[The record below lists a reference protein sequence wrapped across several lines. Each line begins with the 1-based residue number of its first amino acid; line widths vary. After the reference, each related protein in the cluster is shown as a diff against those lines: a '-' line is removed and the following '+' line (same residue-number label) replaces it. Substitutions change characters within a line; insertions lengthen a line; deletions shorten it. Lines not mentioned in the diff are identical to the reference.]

1 MKILLAISSFKNY
14 IDSIKLNSY
23 LRKKLNLN
31 SKINIKVF
39 PMADGGEHTSSVIK
53 YYKKCRKIRLKTFD
67 IYKKKIITEA
77 IILKKNSIFLDTSD
91 ILGSR
96 NYNINEIN
104 PLKITSYGLGYILK
118 KISKKFKYIYI
129 GMGGTVTA
137 DAGIGAIEALGGKFF
152 DKNNNKI
159 KNVCIKNILNVK
171 KIIKPKIL
179 SKNKLFFLMDAKT
192 VFKDFDIPLSNK
204 IGSKF
209 KNDKKYIK
217 YLIKKNIKYYFSLV
231 SKKNIKSILYSINAG
246 AIWLSFFS
254 DKNTKA
260 LNGAKF
266 IANMSG
272 INRFNKKENIL
283 IVGEG
288 KLDNSLLGKSPVYL
302 CQFLKKIKKNYYI
315 VGDIKYFNFKLK
327 KKNIFYSSISL
338 SKNYNINN
346 IFILK
351 RIQLSYN
358 NILIQLNDFSEKF
371 IKHLDL

>member
-14 IDSIKLNSY
+14 IDSIKINSH
-23 LRKKLNLN
+23 LKKKLNLN
-31 SKINIKVF
+31 SDIKIF
-39 PMADGGEHTSSVIK
+39 PMADGGENTSLVIK
-53 YYKKCRKIRLKTFD
+53 YYKKCRKIRLQTFD
-67 IYKKKIITEA
+67 IYKKKIIIEA
-77 IILKKNSIFLDTSD
+77 IIFKKNSIFLDSSD

-104 PLKITSYGLGYILK
+104 PLKITTYGLGHALK
-118 KISKKFKYIYI
+118 KISKKHKHIYI

-152 DKNNNKI
+152 DKNNNEI
-159 KNVCIKNILNVK
+159 KNVDIKKILNVK
-171 KIIKPKIL
+171 KIFKSKSL
-179 SKNKLFFLMDAKT
+179 NKNKLFFLMDAKT
-192 VFKDFDIPLSNK
+192 VFKDFEIPLDNK

-231 SKKNIKSILYSINAG
+231 SKKNINSILYSINAG
-246 AIWLSFFS
+246 AIWLSFFN

-260 LNGAKF
+260 LNGAEF

-272 INRFNKKENIL
+272 INRFNKKENVL

-288 KLDNSLLGKSPVYL
+288 KFDNSLLGKGPVYL
-302 CQFLKKIKKNYYI
+302 CKFLKKIKKNYYI
-315 VGDIKYFNFKLK
+315 VGDIKHLSFKLK
-327 KKNIFYSSISL
+327 KKNIFYRSINL

-346 IFILK
+346 IFILQRTK
-351 RIQLSYN
+351 LSYR
-358 NILIQLNDFSEKF
+358 NILAQLNDFSEKF
-371 IKHLDL
+371 TKYFDL